1 MFDANLS
8 EIKLES
14 VTKYLKLKDWKH
26 DNDFPNK
33 KMLLFKKVYKDE
45 VFTVTIPSNDEFS
58 DYKRRLVNLIDCL
71 SDIENIPTDKIINEL
86 QSINN
91 NKQKIS
97 IPKGAH
103 DRLSFRIISEE
114 SEDGSLPLAY
124 SEVVISGIKKLILSA
139 MYSEKNSPVPVV
151 NTNFKNLYSELNQY
165 KLAQTNVGSYIFNID
180 ISLEDSQ
187 YMQLGFDMDSDDNY
201 ATTRSRKII
210 RRIQNGIADICDNS
224 INSYDLKELSLN
236 GYKKGLNANMC
247 DAILEFKKISS
258 DVCIESSV
266 QWSDV
271 LPAPN
276 NVKDKVKISH
286 NDFIIFETLSNK
298 YKESELEEITT
309 DGIIIELFNS
319 FSDGEKS
326 ISKRPQRYITIAS
339 IINNSINKIRIH
351 LEEKDYIL
359 ACKAHSKNSTV
370 TVTGEVKKRS
380 NYLEIN
386 KYSNFLIL

>member
-165 KLAQTNVGSYIFNID
+165 KLAQTNVGSYIFNM
-180 ISLEDSQ
+180 E
-187 YMQLGFDMDSDDNY
+187 
-201 ATTRSRKII
+201 TTTI
-210 RRIQNGIADICDNS
+210 RRTVEMPRIQLTVQCS
-224 INSYDLKELSLN
+224 
-236 GYKKGLNANMC
+236 
-247 DAILEFKKISS
+247 DAP
-258 DVCIESSV
+258 C
-266 QWSDV
+266 
-271 LPAPN
+271 
-276 NVKDKVKISH
+276 
-286 NDFIIFETLSNK
+286 
-298 YKESELEEITT
+298 
-309 DGIIIELFNS
+309 
-319 FSDGEKS
+319 
-326 ISKRPQRYITIAS
+326 ITIRDA
-339 IINNSINKIRIH
+339 
-351 LEEKDYIL
+351 
-359 ACKAHSKNSTV
+359 
-370 TVTGEVKKRS
+370 
-380 NYLEIN
+380 
-386 KYSNFLIL
+386 